1 MPGAAAAGGGERT
14 GSGAAGRSGPFAG
27 VSVCDALDSALIP
40 LRAGGVET
48 ARLDAELLLADALG
62 VDRAALVAH
71 PERELDGTATRRFGS
86 MMRRRA
92 FDREPVAYILGRKAF
107 RHIELAVDRRV
118 FIPRPETETLVE
130 AALDLAPRA
139 RVVEVGTG
147 SGAVALALK
156 DERPD
161 LEVVATEV
169 DQAALAVARENA
181 ARLGLEVAF
190 VEADLLDGVEG
201 PFDAVLSNPPYVG
214 DAEVRWLGPE
224 TARHEPPRALFG
236 GGPQGLELLRR
247 LVPQAAAI
255 AAFVAFEVG
264 AGQAPFVVE
273 LMEEEGLERIEAVAD
288 LAGIERVVVG
298 RR

>member
-1 MPGAAAAGGGERT
+1 VKRT
-14 GSGAAGRSGPFAG
+14 GPFAG
-27 VSVCDALDSALIP
+27 VSVRDALDSALIP
-40 LRAGGVET
+40 LRAAGVET
-48 ARLDAELLLADALG
+48 ARLDAELLLAEALG

-71 PERELDGTATRRFGS
+71 PEAELDGDATRRFGS

-92 FDREPVAYILGRKAF
+92 FDREPVAYILGRRAF
-107 RHIELAVDRRV
+107 RHLELVVDRRV

-130 AALDLAPRA
+130 AALDLAPQA
-139 RVVEVGTG
+139 RVVEIGTG

-181 ARLGLEVAF
+181 ERLRLDVRF
-190 VEADLLDGVEG
+190 VEADLLEGVDG

-214 DAEVRWLGPE
+214 DAEARWLGPE
-224 TARHEPPRALFG
+224 TSKHEPPRALFG
-236 GGPQGLELLRR
+236 GGAQGLDLLRR

-255 AAFVAFEVG
+255 APFVALEVG

-273 LMEEEGLERIEAVAD
+273 LMGEEGLERIEAVRD

>member
-1 MPGAAAAGGGERT
+1 MRRA
-14 GSGAAGRSGPFAG
+14 GPFGG
-27 VSVCDALDSALIP
+27 VSVRDALDSALIP
-40 LRAGGVET
+40 LRAAGVET
-48 ARLDAELLLADALG
+48 ARLDAELLLAEAMG

-71 PERELDGTATRRFGS
+71 PERELDSAATRRFGS
-86 MMRRRA
+86 MTRRRA
-92 FDREPVAYILGRKAF
+92 FDREPVAYILGRRAF

-118 FIPRPETETLVE
+118 LIPRPETETLVE

-161 LEVVATEV
+161 LEIVATEI
-169 DQAALAVARENA
+169 DQAALAVAQENA
-181 ARLGLEVAF
+181 DRLGLDVRF
-190 VEADLLDGVEG
+190 VEADLLDEVEG

-224 TARHEPPRALFG
+224 TVRHEPPRALLG
-236 GGPQGLELLRR
+236 GGPQGLDLLRR
-247 LVPQAAAI
+247 LVPQAAAV
-255 AAFVAFEVG
+255 APFVALEVG
-264 AGQAPFVVE
+264 AGQAAFLVE
-273 LMEEEGLERIEAVAD
+273 LMREEGLERIETVRD
-288 LAGIERVVVG
+288 LAGIERVVIG